1 VREENDDLA
10 VRNGGWG
17 WYDNGKGHHESMAI
31 ADDAVPTD
39 DTVLP
44 DDTVITQDTVTT
56 ENMTMKE
63 GTGFTMDTDIME
75 FMAVITE
82 APRTTEE
89 DTEERRTRVDT
100 EDTEE

>member
-1 VREENDDLA
+1 VREENDDPV

-31 ADDAVPTD
+31 TD
-39 DTVLP
+39 DTVLTDDTILT

-56 ENMTMKE
+56 ENMTTKE
-63 GTGFTMDTDIME
+63 GTGFTMYTDVME

-89 DTEERRTRVDT
+89 DTEERRTSVDT